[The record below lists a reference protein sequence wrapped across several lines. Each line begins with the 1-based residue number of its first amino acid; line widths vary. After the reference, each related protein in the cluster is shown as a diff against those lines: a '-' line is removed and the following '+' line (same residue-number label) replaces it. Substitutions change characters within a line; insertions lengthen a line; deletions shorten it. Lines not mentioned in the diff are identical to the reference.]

1 MASSSRQ
8 KVGIACEECR
18 RRKTKCDGEQPCG
31 LCLEFRVECV
41 FEENRS
47 KRGPKKGQLDALKA
61 RIAML
66 ELQLSSKSQTE
77 HVDVINTDT
86 TAGPPINA
94 TDWTMHFDMPQA
106 DWNETLES
114 ASETVDQAGWQD
126 NGIQSQLQQTLIQPE
141 EIAIVSLQ
149 HGKATNEILDST
161 GLSHL
166 MRLDLEE
173 FYNKARRLA
182 EGPDAGDLVLP
193 WLKSDTSIE
202 QAQTWLLLA
211 HYELLDPSKYS
222 QSATTRRAFRL
233 VHLSRLHCTDWK
245 DPALDFPS
253 CTPGTSQSAP
263 LPFASVEERRRT
275 FWVAFCLDRFLGGYE
290 ESPMTIHDETI
301 HVHLPCPEWNFQ
313 ISSEVNMGFINDVLI
328 GGTPV
333 LASSPFAKLVI
344 AMALF
349 GQCILHKKITAKC
362 PTSDQ
367 ESLTFWVRHELLAEA
382 IDRQV
387 ALLSLRQTDV
397 EYEPL
402 HFMTSMVVHGSVLK
416 LENAINVAHSVVQS
430 QQPVANDYA
439 KTAYK
444 AAISM
449 ADLSESMT
457 GSNCLKT
464 HVYLPMLLGKAFLY
478 LAAHAEPSQSQ
489 HSKAKLLALLE
500 SLKEIHGQAKQFID
514 GLELWDTV
522 GKMESGTMNFITGQM
537 E

>member
-1 MASSSRQ
+1 
-8 KVGIACEECR
+8 
-18 RRKTKCDGEQPCG
+18 
-31 LCLEFRVECV
+31 
-41 FEENRS
+41 
-47 KRGPKKGQLDALKA
+47 
-61 RIAML
+61 ML
-66 ELQLSSKSQTE
+66 ELQLSCKSQTE

-166 MRLDLEE
+166 MKLDLSHYLAWAKLDDVSLPQKCLRWAMRALAASMSSQFRSRSEE

-182 EGPDAGDLVLP
+182 EGLDAGDLVLP
-193 WLKSDTSIE
+193 WLNSDTSIE

-253 CTPGTSQSAP
+253 CTPGTSQSAA

-290 ESPMTIHDETI
+290 ESPMTIHDETVSQLLRCVYDKLI
-301 HVHLPCPEWNFQ
+301 TYRRYT
-313 ISSEVNMGFINDVLI
+313 FIFLVRN
-328 GGTPV
+328 GTSKFP
-333 LASSPFAKLVI
+333 AK
-344 AMALF
+344 
-349 GQCILHKKITAKC
+349 
-362 PTSDQ
+362 
-367 ESLTFWVRHELLAEA
+367 
-382 IDRQV
+382 
-387 ALLSLRQTDV
+387 
-397 EYEPL
+397 
-402 HFMTSMVVHGSVLK
+402 
-416 LENAINVAHSVVQS
+416 
-430 QQPVANDYA
+430 
-439 KTAYK
+439 
-444 AAISM
+444 
-449 ADLSESMT
+449 
-457 GSNCLKT
+457 
-464 HVYLPMLLGKAFLY
+464 
-478 LAAHAEPSQSQ
+478 
-489 HSKAKLLALLE
+489 
-500 SLKEIHGQAKQFID
+500 
-514 GLELWDTV
+514 
-522 GKMESGTMNFITGQM
+522 
-537 E
+537 

>member
-1 MASSSRQ
+1 
-8 KVGIACEECR
+8 
-18 RRKTKCDGEQPCG
+18 
-31 LCLEFRVECV
+31 
-41 FEENRS
+41 
-47 KRGPKKGQLDALKA
+47 
-61 RIAML
+61 ML

-166 MRLDLEE
+166 MKLDLDQLYFDRVHPLIPMVHRSHYLAWAKLDDVSLPQKCLRWAMRALAASMSSQFRSRSDE

-182 EGPDAGDLVLP
+182 EGLDAGDLVLP
-193 WLKSDTSIE
+193 WLNSDTSIE

-245 DPALDFPS
+245 DPALDFHS

-333 LASSPFAKLVI
+333 PASSPFAKLVI

>member
-1 MASSSRQ
+1 MRALAASMSSQ
-8 KVGIACEECR
+8 
-18 RRKTKCDGEQPCG
+18 
-31 LCLEFRVECV
+31 FRS
-41 FEENRS
+41 RS
-47 KRGPKKGQLDALKA
+47 
-61 RIAML
+61 
-66 ELQLSSKSQTE
+66 
-77 HVDVINTDT
+77 
-86 TAGPPINA
+86 
-94 TDWTMHFDMPQA
+94 
-106 DWNETLES
+106 
-114 ASETVDQAGWQD
+114 
-126 NGIQSQLQQTLIQPE
+126 
-141 EIAIVSLQ
+141 
-149 HGKATNEILDST
+149 
-161 GLSHL
+161 
-166 MRLDLEE
+166 EE

-182 EGPDAGDLVLP
+182 EGLDAGDLVLP
-193 WLKSDTSIE
+193 WLNSDTSIE

-222 QSATTRRAFRL
+222 QSATIRRAFRL

-275 FWVAFCLDRFLGGYE
+275 FWVAFCLNRFLGGYE

-301 HVHLPCPEWNFQ
+301 HVHLPGPEWNFQ

-333 LASSPFAKLVI
+333 PASSPFAKLVI

-416 LENAINVAHSVVQS
+416 LESAINVAHSVVQS

-478 LAAHAEPSQSQ
+478 LAAHTEPNQSQ